1 MWPSNCQALDAKV
14 FCVEKSGMLKTPIC
28 ALLVTCISFAQDPQV
43 APVSTQQLETKQAPA
58 VDPNQ
63 KPVKVVRKSNKAK
76 WIVVAV
82 VAGITVTA
90 LLLVDKRLAN
100 EGGGIF
106 R

>member
-1 MWPSNCQALDAKV
+1 
-14 FCVEKSGMLKTPIC
+14 MLRTPIC
-28 ALLVTCISFAQDPQV
+28 ALLISCISFAQDPQA
-43 APVSTQQLETKQAPA
+43 APISSQQQETRQAPA
-58 VDPNQ
+58 KDANQ
-63 KPVKVVRKSNKAK
+63 KPVKVVRKSNKTK